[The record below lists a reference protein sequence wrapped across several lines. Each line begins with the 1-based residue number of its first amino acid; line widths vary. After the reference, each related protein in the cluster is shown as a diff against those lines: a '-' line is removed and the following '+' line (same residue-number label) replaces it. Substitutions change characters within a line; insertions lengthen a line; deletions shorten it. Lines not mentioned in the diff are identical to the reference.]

1 MNQHMLQC
9 LCIYEN
15 NDVNYKQTL
24 AAVTLELK
32 KWAKQTNMLEPRLH
46 ES

>member
-1 MNQHMLQC
+1 MIGARQVAQLARITARFARSQ
-9 LCIYEN
+9 
-15 NDVNYKQTL
+15 

-32 KWAKQTNMLEPRLH
+32 KRAKQTNMLKPRLH